1 METLHRGYY
10 KEISLWYILRIHLIP
25 LIISVVHNITASCT
39 LLNTTTASTN
49 CKKHGHWPHEWL
61 TKHFYLQHFIQNDVY
76 KFAAT
81 EARVLLSMF
90 PQGAVS
96 NNEICKMKVDG
107 SRKRREMK
115 IRTNFAT
122 QDILRRR
129 RRSLKNAFQE
139 LNYLN
144 ISQSLPLL

>member
-1 METLHRGYY
+1 
-10 KEISLWYILRIHLIP
+10 
-25 LIISVVHNITASCT
+25 
-39 LLNTTTASTN
+39 
-49 CKKHGHWPHEWL
+49 
-61 TKHFYLQHFIQNDVY
+61 
-76 KFAAT
+76 
-81 EARVLLSMF
+81 MF